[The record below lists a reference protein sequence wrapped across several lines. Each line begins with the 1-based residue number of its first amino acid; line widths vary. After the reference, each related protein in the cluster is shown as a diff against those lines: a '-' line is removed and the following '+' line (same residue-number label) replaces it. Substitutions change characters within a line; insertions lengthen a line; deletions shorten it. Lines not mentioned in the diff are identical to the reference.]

1 MNARP
6 RRHWCFRGDIMQPTA
21 KISLIDSAQLPS
33 RFGDF
38 RIYGFLEHGNGKEHT
53 AIVRGDIKGFGDIPT
68 RVHSECHTGDVLGSL
83 RCDCRDQ
90 LEAALAY
97 IGKQERGLVIYLKQE
112 GRDIGL
118 LNKIKAYH
126 LQDQGLDTVDAN
138 THLGLPVDGRSYD
151 IAAEILRLLEVE
163 SIQLM
168 SNNPLKFKGLEEEG
182 VTITRRIPIVIKAV
196 EQNRGYLSTKQ
207 IRMGH
212 IFSENDSIQHIQI
225 QA

>member
-1 MNARP
+1 
-6 RRHWCFRGDIMQPTA
+6 MQRTG
-21 KISLIDSAQLPS
+21 KVSLIDSAELPS

-38 RIYGFLEHGNGKEHT
+38 RIYGFLEHENGKEHT
-53 AIVRGDIKGFGDIPT
+53 AVVRGNVQGHADIPT

-97 IGKQERGLVIYLKQE
+97 IGQQDRGLVIYLKQE

-138 THLGLPVDGRSYD
+138 THLGLPVDGRSYN

-168 SNNPLKFKGLEEEG
+168 SNNPLKFRGLEEEG
-182 VTITRRIPIVIKAV
+182 VKITRRIPIVIKAV
-196 EQNRGYLSTKQ
+196 EQNRSYLSTKRV
-207 IRMGH
+207 RMGH
-212 IFSENDSIQHIQI
+212 VFSESDSIQHIQI